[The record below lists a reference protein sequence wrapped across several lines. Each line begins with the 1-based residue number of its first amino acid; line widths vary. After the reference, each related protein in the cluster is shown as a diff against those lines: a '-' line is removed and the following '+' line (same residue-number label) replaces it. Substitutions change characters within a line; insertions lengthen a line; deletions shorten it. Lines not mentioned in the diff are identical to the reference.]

1 LSVNRHDL
9 KVETNISECIL
20 GVVGSEMH
28 ISKTVMN
35 LVANAADAMPSG
47 GRISIAT
54 RDCYIDK
61 PYTGFE
67 IIPEGEYAVL
77 EVSDMGIGMP
87 PSDLDKIF
95 EPFYTKKEWDAVA
108 RAWGCQSSG
117 VR

>member
-1 LSVNRHDL
+1 VNDFIASPEYLKIVGKRHDL
-9 KVETNISECIL
+9 QVETNISDCIL

-47 GRISIAT
+47 GRMTIAT

-67 IIPEGEYAVL
+67 IIPEGEYAFWRYRTWAL
-77 EVSDMGIGMP
+77 GCPHPIWIKFS
-87 PSDLDKIF
+87 SRS
-95 EPFYTKKEWDAVA
+95 TRKK
-108 RAWGCQSSG
+108 
-117 VR
+117 